1 MKIRIISDLH
11 LEINA
16 GHPFRLKDTDT
27 YTVLCGDISGYYEK
41 TSRWLNKYVKNGV
54 FVSGNHILYNESKH
68 SLQYF
73 MKQFERN
80 YPLSAPLS
88 YLNNNFKQIDDIVF
102 VGGTLWTD
110 YKLLSKDA
118 QDMYMWYA
126 TRNLND
132 FRYGKFNPKSNVEK
146 EDTRLLRGLQ
156 PEDCA
161 KMFEETIK
169 TIDETCKK
177 FSDKKIVVVTHHAPS
192 MMSVPVERRNSETSP
207 CYASNLEDFILDHP
221 NIKLWCHGHIHQAS
235 DYEIGN
241 CRVICNPR
249 GYVKYSEN
257 SGFNKDLMM
266 EV

>member
-11 LEINA
+11 IDVNA
-16 GHPFRLKDTDT
+16 GYSFRLKDTEIF
-27 YTVLCGDISGYYEK
+27 TVVCGDISGYFEK
-41 TSRWLNKYVKNGV
+41 TSRWLNKYIKNGV
-54 FVSGNHILYNESKH
+54 FVSGNHIVYNESKH
-68 SLQYF
+68 SIQYF

-80 YPLSAPLS
+80 YPLSSSLS
-88 YLNNNFKQIDDIVF
+88 YLNNNFKLIDDIVF

-110 YKLLSKDA
+110 YKLLDKNA

-132 FRYGKFNPKSNVEK
+132 YRYGKFNPYDSTEK
-146 EDTRLLRGLQ
+146 EDTRLLRRLQ
-156 PEDCA
+156 PEDCV
-161 KMFEETIK
+161 KMFQHTVAI
-169 TIDETCKK
+169 IDEVCKK
-177 FSDKKIVVVTHHAPS
+177 FSDKKIIVVTHHAPS
-192 MMSVPVERRNSETSP
+192 MVSVPREYKNSETTP

-249 GYVKYSEN
+249 GYVKYCEN
-257 SGFNKDLMM
+257 SGFDKDLM
-266 EV
+266 VDV